1 MKEESPKSFVRIQRG
16 SRKLKLF
23 TEDLK
28 KIFKIQRKA
37 LPPHPPFCRVLK
49 PLPSTDVDD
58 DIEESQKVWFF
69 THKNMIFWNFSLF
82 RMLCKGR
89 YIVFWS
95 NCWSFMPF
103 DRYVDFSQVFLGLH
117 MVFKMF
123 LCLSFVTNSNIIV
136 SKIKKKIIN
145 GFIDCSKLLP
155 WGQ

>member
-58 DIEESQKVWFF
+58 DIEESQKV
-69 THKNMIFWNFSLF
+69 
-82 RMLCKGR
+82 
-89 YIVFWS
+89 
-95 NCWSFMPF
+95 
-103 DRYVDFSQVFLGLH
+103 
-117 MVFKMF
+117 
-123 LCLSFVTNSNIIV
+123 
-136 SKIKKKIIN
+136 
-145 GFIDCSKLLP
+145 
-155 WGQ
+155 